1 MSSPNNHVTKKKK
14 NPQIFLELIIVT
26 AEILEYYL
34 RSLLFKITIVMRPAV
49 GFVI

>member
-1 MSSPNNHVTKKKK
+1 MSPKKKK